1 MTIDNTPDTSDEEDE
16 DVSTKEDTTLSKRDD
31 DDGFDSDASNEEHKS
46 KTVRSLAHRV
56 MSKTHFLPPSHSI
69 PTYNRVSL
77 EIKIV
82 YCT

>member
-1 MTIDNTPDTSDEEDE
+1 MTIDNTPDTSDEEEE
-16 DVSTKEDTTLSKRDD
+16 DISTKEDTTLSKRDD

-46 KTVRSLAHRV
+46 KTVRSLAHRDF
-56 MSKTHFLPPSHSI
+56 SKTHFLPPSHSI
-69 PTYNRVSL
+69 PQIHRVSL